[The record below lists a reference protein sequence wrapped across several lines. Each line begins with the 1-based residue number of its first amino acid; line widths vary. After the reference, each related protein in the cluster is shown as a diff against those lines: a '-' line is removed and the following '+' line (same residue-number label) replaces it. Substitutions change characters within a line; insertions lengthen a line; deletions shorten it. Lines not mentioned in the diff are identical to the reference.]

1 MKSKNAN
8 IAVVIAT
15 YNGEKFIREQL
26 DSVLAQT
33 LMPTE
38 IIIQDDNSRDATW
51 TILEEYQTK
60 YPQLIRIY
68 RNEVGL
74 GAHANFRKAFRY
86 VTADYIAPC
95 DQDDI
100 WMPEKLE
107 CLYNVLVEGDFSM
120 VACKELI
127 LYEDGREVPNFYP
140 IPSLEECVFNHGV
153 AGHLMMIP
161 SQAIE
166 VFEIADR
173 ITFDFGLT
181 IYAICN
187 NGANVVDYYGC
198 VWRRHAA
205 VVTYK
210 YSNHNPYELDRI
222 SKWRKMVYALKA
234 TMKGYRSKVIQRQQ
248 NAIHQIIAHF
258 AVNKKD
264 LHIYDRLALNMMRQ
278 TPLSL
283 LMAGI
288 ILGKIKSR
296 TLEYKNYSIKNKIA
310 NRLFNLCQPSVYW
323 YDYHKYDAL

>member
-1 MKSKNAN
+1 MNIKNAN

-51 TILEEYQTK
+51 TILEEYQQR
-60 YPQLIRIY
+60 YPTLIRIY
-68 RNEVGL
+68 KNESSL
-74 GAHANFRKAFRY
+74 GAHANFRKAFKY

-107 CLYNVLVEGDFSM
+107 RSYTTLVKGGYTM

-127 LYEDGREVPNFYP
+127 QYEDGRKVSNHYP
-140 IPSLEECVFNHGV
+140 IPTLEECIFNHGV
-153 AGHLMMIP
+153 AGHLMMVP
-161 SQAIE
+161 TSAIE
-166 VFEIADR
+166 VFDIADK

-181 IYAICN
+181 TYAVCCSGGQLI
-187 NGANVVDYYGC
+187 DYQGC
-198 VWRRHAA
+198 IWRRHAA
-205 VVTYK
+205 VVTSA
-210 YSNHNPYELDRI
+210 YSDHNPYKLENI
-222 SKWRKMVYALKA
+222 SKGKKLAHALKA
-234 TMKGYRSKVIQRQQ
+234 TMKGYRSKVIQRRQ

-278 TPLSL
+278 TPVSL